1 MLLTK
6 TYKHH
11 AVKLHTTRSGVR
23 ADANG
28 SDSDEFCD
36 FYIGADGPT
45 EWTSEEA
52 KNIWDQITKEFPF
65 FPELHRIF
73 VAHPNVTPI
82 AVTTGVGPHGKK
94 TLHLQ
99 PLDEPQESQVEFTG
113 LDMSQIQ
120 TLQDALNYAQT
131 QVPTESVAG
140 GSNTMASSQ
149 ISAEKE
155 NLFSKLQTP
164 LNKKSPKTSSL
175 SQENLFKAKENIH
188 KVSKKCTIE
197 DTLFEIQKYI
207 NFNSLLSGFTY
218 LIDREM
224 NLKTQGL
231 HLEEF
236 KQGIWT
242 AEDYHEQIALLNGD
256 GNIPPAK
263 KAHQYSPDWDENL
276 NF

>member
-1 MLLTK
+1 MLSSFTPLEVVSELMLMDLTLMSTVTFTLVQMVPLSRHLK
-6 TYKHH
+6 
-11 AVKLHTTRSGVR
+11 RPRIFG
-23 ADANG
+23 
-28 SDSDEFCD
+28 
-36 FYIGADGPT
+36 
-45 EWTSEEA
+45 
-52 KNIWDQITKEFPF
+52 ITKEFPF

-82 AVTTGVGPHGKK
+82 AVTTGVGPHGKEN
-94 TLHLQ
+94 LHLQ

-131 QVPTESVAG
+131 Q
-140 GSNTMASSQ
+140 Q
-149 ISAEKE
+149 
-155 NLFSKLQTP
+155 
-164 LNKKSPKTSSL
+164 
-175 SQENLFKAKENIH
+175 
-188 KVSKKCTIE
+188 
-197 DTLFEIQKYI
+197 
-207 NFNSLLSGFTY
+207 
-218 LIDREM
+218 EM